1 MQNVKK
7 ELPVNSEQIHSS
19 TQIGR
24 RNQDLTSGCLFQQEG
39 KAEPERQQK
48 LLGGVWEPLLHMQDP
63 LTQHRE
69 QVGIELAKTPPFSNA
84 IFNTT

>member
-1 MQNVKK
+1 M
-7 ELPVNSEQIHSS
+7 NSEQIHSS

-24 RNQDLTSGCLFQQEG
+24 RNQDLTSGCLFQQES
-39 KAEPERQQK
+39 KAEPCSVLPERQQK

-63 LTQHRE
+63 LTEHLE
-69 QVGIELAKTPPFSNA
+69 QLGIELAKTPPPSNA